1 MLTGYLYDGTPVDVW
16 REYDIPENSTLI
28 PPTDGLYQ
36 PIHCDPETETRS
48 ARGGCIP
55 GPAEPEESPTTPDQ
69 NLIMIAQL
77 NMTVAKQSNLIK
89 DQEKLIKAQN
99 QQIADSYMALA
110 KQNKKKESD
119 IDGNE

>member
-1 MLTGYLYDGTPVDVW
+1 MLTVYLYDGTPIDVW
-16 REYDIPENSTLI
+16 SDYDIPENSTLI

-36 PIHCDPETETRS
+36 PIKFDPETETWS
-48 ARGGCIP
+48 GGDGYIP
-55 GPAEPEESPTTPDQ
+55 EPEVPEVPPTTPDP
-69 NLIMIAQL
+69 NLVMIAQL

-89 DQEKLIKAQN
+89 NQEKLIKAQN

-119 IDGNE
+119 KDGNE

>member
-1 MLTGYLYDGTPVDVW
+1 MLTVYLYDGTPIDVW
-16 REYDIPENSTLI
+16 SEDDIPENSTLI

-36 PIHCDPETETRS
+36 PIQFDPETETWS
-48 ARGGCIP
+48 GGDGYIP
-55 GPAEPEESPTTPDQ
+55 EPEEPEVPPTTPDP

-89 DQEKLIKAQN
+89 NQEKLIKAQN

>member
-1 MLTGYLYDGTPVDVW
+1 MLTVYLYDGTPIDVW
-16 REYDIPENSTLI
+16 SEHDIPENSTLI

-36 PIHCDPETETRS
+36 PIKFDPETETWS
-48 ARGGCIP
+48 GGDGYIP
-55 GPAEPEESPTTPDQ
+55 EPEEPEVPPTTPDP

-89 DQEKLIKAQN
+89 NQEKLIKAQN

-110 KQNKKKESD
+110 KQNKKKGSD
-119 IDGNE
+119 IDDNE

>member
-1 MLTGYLYDGTPVDVW
+1 MLTVYLYDGTPIDVW
-16 REYDIPENSTLI
+16 SDYDIPEKSTLI

-36 PIHCDPETETRS
+36 PIQFDPETETWS
-48 ARGGCIP
+48 GGNGYIP
-55 GPAEPEESPTTPDQ
+55 EPEEPKEPPTTPDQ

-89 DQEKLIKAQN
+89 NQEKLIKAQN

>member
-1 MLTGYLYDGTPVDVW
+1 
-16 REYDIPENSTLI
+16 
-28 PPTDGLYQ
+28 
-36 PIHCDPETETRS
+36 
-48 ARGGCIP
+48 
-55 GPAEPEESPTTPDQ
+55 
-69 NLIMIAQL
+69 MIAQL

-119 IDGNE
+119 KDGNE

>member
-1 MLTGYLYDGTPVDVW
+1 MLTVYLYDGTPIDVW
-16 REYDIPENSTLI
+16 SEYYIPKNSTLI

-36 PIHCDPETETRS
+36 PIKFDPETETWS
-48 ARGGCIP
+48 GGDGYIP
-55 GPAEPEESPTTPDQ
+55 EPEEPEVPPTTPDP
-69 NLIMIAQL
+69 NLVMIAQL

-89 DQEKLIKAQN
+89 NQEKLIKAQN

>member
-1 MLTGYLYDGTPVDVW
+1 MLTVYLYDGTPIDVCSD
-16 REYDIPENSTLI
+16 YDIPENSTLI

-36 PIHCDPETETRS
+36 PIKFDPETETWS
-48 ARGGCIP
+48 GGDGYIP
-55 GPAEPEESPTTPDQ
+55 EPEEPEEPPTTPDQ

>member
-1 MLTGYLYDGTPVDVW
+1 MLQIWLYDGTPILVQSS
-16 REYDIPENSTLI
+16 YDIPENSTLI

-36 PIHCDPETETRS
+36 PIQFDPETETWS
-48 ARGGCIP
+48 GGDGYIP
-55 GPAEPEESPTTPDQ
+55 EPEEPEVPPTTPDQ

-89 DQEKLIKAQN
+89 DKEKLIKAQN